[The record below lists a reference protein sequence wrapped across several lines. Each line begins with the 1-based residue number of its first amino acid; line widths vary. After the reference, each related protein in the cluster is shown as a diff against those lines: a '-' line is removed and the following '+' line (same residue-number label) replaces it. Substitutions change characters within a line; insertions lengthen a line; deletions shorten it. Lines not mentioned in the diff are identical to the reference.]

1 MDETGEEDLQYQ
13 GAENDEENVP
23 KDVEAAGKVE
33 LADVAGVGDGE
44 AEEVDKVKS
53 QGESDGL

>member
-1 MDETGEEDLQYQ
+1 MDKAGEEDLQYQ

-33 LADVAGVGDGE
+33 LAYVAGVGDGE
-44 AEEVDKVKS
+44 AEEVDEVKTYS
-53 QGESDGL
+53 ESDGL